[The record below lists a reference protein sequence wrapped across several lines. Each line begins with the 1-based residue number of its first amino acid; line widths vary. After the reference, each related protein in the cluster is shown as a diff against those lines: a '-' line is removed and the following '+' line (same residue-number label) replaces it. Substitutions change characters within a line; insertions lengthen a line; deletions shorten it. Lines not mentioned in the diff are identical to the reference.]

1 MSMNQKT
8 PEPTMGAEPPV
19 CGNVQVSLCDRI
31 ITTDREAIF
40 SLPDYQP
47 EIEAAFA
54 HRRVGAPP
62 ARYAG
67 GNGMD
72 LAGTVDYFVLYM
84 GNDDQVYCAAVRR
97 VSDAGAL

>member
-31 ITTDREAIF
+31 ITTDLGGDF

-47 EIEAAFA
+47 EI
-54 HRRVGAPP
+54 RRLLRIGASATPP

-84 GNDDQVYCAAVRR
+84 GNDDQVYCAPLSAEYRM
-97 VSDAGAL
+97 